1 MPEPAQANEAL
12 AAWRRIPGEIEAAI
26 AGVPESGLGWRGG
39 DDGMSIRE
47 TVHHLV
53 EANLVAASIM
63 IAALGKSGCVYDWSW
78 LFPNLEW
85 TERMG
90 YDSVPIGPA
99 LAALRALVEHVGGV
113 ITASDG
119 LLREVQLQDAPG
131 AGLSAKTVEGLLRQ
145 EADHAAEHLRGLA
158 QTRAA
163 HGA

>member
-1 MPEPAQANEAL
+1 MADPIPANEAL

-26 AGVPESGLGWRGG
+26 EGVPESGLGWRGG

-63 IAALGKSGCVYDWSW
+63 IAALGKTGCVYDWSW

-85 TERMG
+85 TQRMG
-90 YDSVPIGPA
+90 YERVPIGPA
-99 LAALRALVEHVGGV
+99 LATLRALVEHVGGV
-113 ITASDG
+113 IAASDG
-119 LLREVQLQDAPG
+119 LGREVRLRDSPG
-131 AGLSAKTVEGLLRQ
+131 AALYTKTVEDILLQ
-145 EADHAAEHLRGLA
+145 EAEHAAEHLRGLA

-163 HGA
+163 QGA